1 MMPTPV
7 YGDNRQANT
16 LAVEDIITS
25 GNQYIYLPYHYNKE
39 VSEQGYVEVRDVR
52 TALNIADLFTKP
64 VTRDKIQALAGKLLG
79 YEPVDYDEINK
90 GFTVPKQ
97 HAVKG
102 NVHEGLRVK
111 DML

>member
-1 MMPTPV
+1 M
-7 YGDNRQANT
+7 
-16 LAVEDIITS
+16 
-25 GNQYIYLPYHYNKE
+25 
-39 VSEQGYVEVRDVR
+39 RDVR

-64 VTRDKIQALAGKLLG
+64 VPRDKIQALAGKLLG